1 MIIDSHFG
9 NVNLIFLIGHFHAG
23 RKLPIEDRRLESLRL
38 CRFKIYSLRSIR
50 KSGWLFL
57 FGWEFFRVRIA
68 EINSAS
74 VKKPLLRFDHF
85 LWFDSFSSTSFCQN
99 CKEIFH
105 RRTTECFLS
114 FSFVFF
120 FGENKS
126 SRYCVQWIWGKSL
139 TFQFGSKT
147 SAPFSRI
154 MCFIYIFVSIKIYCL
169 F

>member
-120 FGENKS
+120 FWWEQIFEILRAMNLREIADFSIWFENICAFFENNVF
-126 SRYCVQWIWGKSL
+126 YLHI
-139 TFQFGSKT
+139 
-147 SAPFSRI
+147 
-154 MCFIYIFVSIKIYCL
+154 CFH
-169 F
+169 